1 MFSFQSS
8 FVFKEQNIRA
18 HLFFLLQHIQDLGD
32 NARVDWCWVVNKSR
46 CITGDSPKSPSLS
59 IFSFWAHSL
68 SFLSPLTIA
77 LLFIVIVTIALL
89 VIHPN
94 AMLIVNI
101 IQTVTNLTIGHLTRN
116 K

>member
-18 HLFFLLQHIQDLGD
+18 HLFFLLQHIQDFGD

-77 LLFIVIVTIALL
+77 LL